1 MHRRGIG
8 AAGLIG
14 FYQTLR
20 CVFYGF
26 TVRLVGAP
34 FFFACQKPCGSGGAA
49 IRLARE
55 GGLTF
60 DICIECSGLF
70 ASKSDRRTAAP
81 TWTSCDT

>member
-34 FFFACQKPCGSGGAA
+34 FFFALNKEPVGA
-49 IRLARE
+49 RLARE
-55 GGLTF
+55 DGGTF
-60 DICIECSGLF
+60 NIYVD
-70 ASKSDRRTAAP
+70 
-81 TWTSCDT
+81 

>member
-1 MHRRGIG
+1 MHRRGLG

-34 FFFACQKPCGSGGAA
+34 FFFAQKNESVGA
-49 IRLARE
+49 RLARE
-55 GGLTF
+55 DGVSG
-60 DICIECSGLF
+60 DIDVESPTVF
-70 ASKSDRRTAAP
+70 AGKSDRRTARSYR
-81 TWTSCDT
+81 TSCDT